1 MLLCE
6 RKKLRNGRPHVVWTF
21 AKIAC
26 SLTKQGS
33 IYIRKGI
40 MDVLEEAHRRKAPF
54 LQQKGYNQYTWR
66 HIRRRSHRHNRA
78 FSGVCFKC
86 DGCIGQKQHQVYYL
100 VMDNAPI
107 HTPAKI
113 RDLVESR
120 HYKCLYLPPYSP
132 FLIPSKSFGQK

>member
-54 LQQKGYNQYTWR
+54 LQQKGYNHYTWR

-86 DGCIGQKQHQVYYL
+86 DGCIGQKQHARHFAYRCLDKTRREKERKRQL
-100 VMDNAPI
+100 VTSRKLTLGQDNLTLDRMI
-107 HTPAKI
+107 
-113 RDLVESR
+113 
-120 HYKCLYLPPYSP
+120 
-132 FLIPSKSFGQK
+132 